1 MTETLNTFEEA
12 QPDVSHEEAM
22 LAKGEALEKAAQPDR
37 PEWLPEK
44 FDSPEKMAQAYAELE
59 RRLGSKSVEEDSP
72 EVEESE
78 SAQEMADKL
87 DAKATEVSEVL
98 DKAGLDFGTFQEEYL
113 QNGGL
118 SDDAYKALDE
128 AGFDRSLVDSWIKGQ
143 EALANRTT
151 QEVFGI
157 VGGESN
163 YQEMVQ
169 WASDALDASEIEAYN
184 ANVDSGDPA
193 LVRFAVQGL
202 AARYRSEVGTEPK
215 LVQGNNAT
223 SSSGA
228 FQSAAELTAAM
239 RDPRYHND
247 PAYRKTVADKLARSS
262 VF

>member
-12 QPDVSHEEAM
+12 TPDTAHEEAM
-22 LAKGEALEKAAQPDR
+22 LAKGEALEKAAQADR

-59 RRLGSKSVEEDSP
+59 RRLGSNSAEEDTE
-72 EVEESE
+72 EVDETETT
-78 SAQEMADKL
+78 QELADKL
-87 DAKATEVSEVL
+87 DVKAKEVSEVL
-98 DKAGLDFGTFQEEYL
+98 DNAGLDFATFQDEYL
-113 QNGGL
+113 ENGKL

-143 EALANRTT
+143 EALASRTT
-151 QEVFGI
+151 QDVFDL
-157 VGGESN
+157 VGGSNN
-163 YQEMVQ
+163 YQAMVQ
-169 WASDALDASEIEAYN
+169 WASDALEASEIEAYN
-184 ANVDSGDPA
+184 ANVDSGDPS
-193 LVRFAVQGL
+193 LIRFAVQGL

-215 LVQGNNAT
+215 LVQGANTT

-247 PAYRKTVADKLARSS
+247 PAYRKAVSDKLARSS